1 MTKTTSNPVTQG
13 LENEL
18 ASIWRFALY
27 LTHDNDDA
35 EDLFQKT
42 CLRALEKRNQYRDTG
57 QLRSWCFRICQ
68 NIWRNEIRARAIRL
82 NKGFVEGHHEDSRDA
97 SMSDSGRDL
106 PDSILHIDQVFEAVE
121 KLPEAQRMVVILVC
135 VEGFTY
141 RDSAAILDVPIGTV
155 MSRLA
160 RARLTLGEKFIE
172 SRSTADNLCHEIP
185 AAQVTKS

>member
-1 MTKTTSNPVTQG
+1 MTKTSSNPVTLG

-42 CLRALEKRNQYRDTG
+42 CLRALEKRDQYRDTG

-68 NIWRNEIRARAIRL
+68 NIWRNEIRARNIRL
-82 NKGFVEGHHEDSRDA
+82 NKGFVEGHQEDSTNT
-97 SMSDSGRDL
+97 SISNPGGEC
-106 PDSILHIDQVFEAVE
+106 PDSNLLVNQVFDAVE
-121 KLPEAQRMVVILVC
+121 KLPEAQRIVVILVC

-141 RDSAAILDVPIGTV
+141 RDTAAILDVPIGTV

-172 SRSTADNLCHEIP
+172 SKPTMGHIYHKIP